1 MHDDSI
7 YFQMKILIFHI
18 EGLISR
24 FHQEVPWSQ
33 VSIALF
39 YFSVVVSIIVSGK
52 NTHRFLFIILLEKTF
67 CRATLS
73 ILPTQASTELPEQF
87 TKTSP
92 LSVFLSSCYGR
103 IRVQILFVVSP

>member
-7 YFQMKILIFHI
+7 YFQMKILISHI

-39 YFSVVVSIIVSGK
+39 YFSVAVSIILSGK
-52 NTHRFLFIILLEKTF
+52 NSFTHRFLFISLLEKTF
-67 CRATLS
+67 CRATPS
-73 ILPTQASTELPEQF
+73 KLPTQASTELPEQC
-87 TKTSP
+87 TKTP
-92 LSVFLSSCYGR
+92 LSLSSSRPAVAELEYK
-103 IRVQILFVVSP
+103 LYL